1 MAPPSSD
8 GEEELAVFIYS
19 VVDRLPQAD
28 TPQVCLDLLDDVRIL
43 LPFTRLC
50 AVLAGQGRS

>member
-1 MAPPSSD
+1 MGPRRGADPGALSSWWHTMAPPSSD

-28 TPQVCLDLLDDVRIL
+28 TPQVRLEIL
-43 LPFTRLC
+43 
-50 AVLAGQGRS
+50 